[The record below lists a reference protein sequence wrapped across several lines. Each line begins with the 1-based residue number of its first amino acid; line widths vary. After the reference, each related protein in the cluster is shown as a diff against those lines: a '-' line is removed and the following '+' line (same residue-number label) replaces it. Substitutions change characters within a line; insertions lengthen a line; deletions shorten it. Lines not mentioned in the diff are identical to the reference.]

1 MELNAGWSYRL
12 AQPHALRHRGMR
24 QRFGLSYTLPGSE
37 VEFWTASY
45 DFLQFIPIWRDFK
58 LMVNLE
64 AAYGKALGDTTS
76 LPPYRQYF
84 AGGPESVRGFR
95 ESRLGPKDSFGRPY
109 GGNMKTVAQ
118 TELLLPM
125 PEKWRNSARFS
136 LFFDIGNVFSD
147 QDIPFLGPLVS
158 PSCRSSRLTT
168 SSAMM
173 SCASRRVWLF
183 NGWRRWG
190 YFDSATPFPSMT
202 SVAIRRL
209 ATATSSKDSSSRS
222 ARRSDTRL
230 PQLLLTRRG
239 LISHGTFEYFRPGS
253 VGRPG
258 AARALGAAQRRLKI
272 AVVNVPKL
280 LEEAPQAKAAM
291 QALQDEFAPRQR
303 AIVSQ
308 QKDLKTKEEKLQRD
322 GAVMAENERRNAEKD
337 LREGQRELARKQ
349 NEYVEDLN
357 LRRNEEL
364 GKMQR
369 SLLQEVQTF
378 ARAANY
384 DIVVGDGVLYVNDSM
399 DITAQVLS
407 ALQSRYKSSG
417 APAAT
422 PKPAT
427 PPAKP

>member
-1 MELNAGWSYRL
+1 MARL
-12 AQPHALRHRGMR
+12 SIS
-24 QRFGLSYTLPGSE
+24 GLVL
-37 VEFWTASY
+37 
-45 DFLQFIPIWRDFK
+45 
-58 LMVNLE
+58 
-64 AAYGKALGDTTS
+64 
-76 LPPYRQYF
+76 
-84 AGGPESVRGFR
+84 
-95 ESRLGPKDSFGRPY
+95 
-109 GGNMKTVAQ
+109 
-118 TELLLPM
+118 
-125 PEKWRNSARFS
+125 
-136 LFFDIGNVFSD
+136 
-147 QDIPFLGPLVS
+147 
-158 PSCRSSRLTT
+158 
-168 SSAMM
+168 SSA
-173 SCASRRVWLF
+173 
-183 NGWRRWG
+183 
-190 YFDSATPFPSMT
+190 
-202 SVAIRRL
+202 L
-209 ATATSSKDSSSRS
+209 A
-222 ARRSDTRL
+222 
-230 PQLLLTRRG
+230 LLA
-239 LISHGTFEYFRPGS
+239 P
-253 VGRPG
+253 
-258 AARALGAAQRRLKI
+258 LGAAHAELKI

-303 AIVSQ
+303 AIVAQ

-399 DITAQVLS
+399 DITAQVLG